1 MRMYVVSTPKPPPQP
16 QSQPNQQAREAVA
29 ERRTLEMEL
38 LRLIETTERGRKAT
52 RGQHAA
58 ILQIIGALERGF
70 QVCTFIGVN
79 VCFGGLI
86 HERVRKAL
94 TY

>member
-1 MRMYVVSTPKPPPQP
+1 M
-16 QSQPNQQAREAVA
+16 QAREAVA

-58 ILQIIGALERGF
+58 ILEIIGALERGF
-70 QVCTFIGVN
+70 QV
-79 VCFGGLI
+79 
-86 HERVRKAL
+86 RK
-94 TY
+94 

>member
-1 MRMYVVSTPKPPPQP
+1 M
-16 QSQPNQQAREAVA
+16 QAREAVA

-58 ILQIIGALERGF
+58 ILEIIGALERGF
-70 QVCTFIGVN
+70 QVRRCGHT
-79 VCFGGLI
+79 
-86 HERVRKAL
+86 HAYTHRVG
-94 TY
+94 